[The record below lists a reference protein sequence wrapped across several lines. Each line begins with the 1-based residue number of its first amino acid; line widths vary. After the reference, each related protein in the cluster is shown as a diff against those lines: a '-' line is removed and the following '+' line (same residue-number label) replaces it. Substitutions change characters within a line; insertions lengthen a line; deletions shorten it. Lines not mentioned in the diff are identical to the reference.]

1 MKDKP
6 YVMHWKVSPRRK
18 DRRTG
23 PVTKIPQSD
32 WLKYLWKQE
41 TKRMK

>member
-18 DRRTG
+18 NRRTD
-23 PVTKIPQSD
+23 PVTKIPQSV
-32 WLKYLWKQE
+32 WLKYLWKQD
-41 TKRMK
+41 TKRTK